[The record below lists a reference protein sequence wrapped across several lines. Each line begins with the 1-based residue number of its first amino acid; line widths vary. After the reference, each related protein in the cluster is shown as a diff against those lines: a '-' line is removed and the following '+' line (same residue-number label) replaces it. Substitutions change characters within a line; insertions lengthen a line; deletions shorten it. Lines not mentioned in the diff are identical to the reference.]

1 MSYFGMYLLAKLDI
15 LQTTF
20 TVGGWFLLIALGIM
34 LLVILSIADCNSGSF
49 FEFKNVKEAF
59 PHYYSMIPFRKVFIV
74 SVVFIILGLL
84 LPTTKQAAFIYVAPQ
99 IIENGAVKD
108 TVKNIPELTK
118 LGTDY
123 LKELLKDK
131 IKEQADE

>member
-1 MSYFGMYLLAKLDI
+1 MNYLGMYILTKLDSWQSFTGKYGVVMIIIAVIMLIVSIIICGDYYDDFTESLKKLIKSLHIKTVFISGIVLLAFS
-15 LQTTF
+15 Q
-20 TVGGWFLLIALGIM
+20 
-34 LLVILSIADCNSGSF
+34 
-49 FEFKNVKEAF
+49 
-59 PHYYSMIPFRKVFIV
+59 
-74 SVVFIILGLL
+74 L
-84 LPTTKQAAFIYVAPQ
+84 LPTTKQAAFIWIAPQ

-131 IKEQADE
+131 INEQ